1 MNTYFQV
8 WMASEDHILSD
19 LAGRFINRKILKSV
33 TFDQESQEDLERLR
47 QLVEAVGFDPDY
59 YTGIHVNFDLPYDI
73 YRPELANP
81 RTQIEMVQQD
91 GSRAEL
97 SQLSPIVK
105 ALTGTTYG
113 DRRFYFPKEML
124 ELDDLFA
131 SSKEAFI
138 SYISNGHFHF
148 SN

>member
-1 MNTYFQV
+1 
-8 WMASEDHILSD
+8 
-19 LAGRFINRKILKSV
+19 
-33 TFDQESQEDLERLR
+33 
-47 QLVEAVGFDPDY
+47 
-59 YTGIHVNFDLPYDI
+59 
-73 YRPELANP
+73 
-81 RTQIEMVQQD
+81 MVQQD

-124 ELDDLFA
+124 ELDDLFT